1 MLNVET
7 RFADVA
13 LATSVRDLFTYSVPQ
28 TLTAS
33 VTPGVRVHVPVG
45 TRFAIGVVV
54 RVHEAAPGFATKPI
68 RSVLDVEP
76 VLSSELLTL
85 TEWVSR
91 ATFAS
96 WGETIQAALPVGLNF
111 VSEKRLQAVTDATV
125 SLALAD
131 IHLEV
136 AEAGSML
143 LDEAERRWSPK
154 AIQALLKSG
163 ALEVFE
169 QPKLQIGAEQEWVVD
184 WCADG
189 RPVLQTLLDAPPKK
203 PSAWMALAAALPE
216 LDLPMPMARLLSES
230 GGKEH
235 QIRRLIDLGILESKR
250 ADIETRAIDLT
261 LHPERM
267 HALNEE
273 QQVAFEPILAAF
285 DAPHEPF
292 LLFGVTGS
300 GKTEVYIKALHAC
313 VERGKGGIVLV
324 PEIALT
330 PQTVNRFRRV
340 FGERIAVMH
349 SRLTDRERYNTWM
362 DLRSGRKS
370 IVIGARS
377 AVFAPVRDLGLI
389 LIDEEHDASYKQ
401 EDPAPRYDAR
411 EVAFARAK
419 ACGAVVVL
427 GSATP
432 SLTTLNAVAKKQIR
446 MLKLTK
452 RHADAVLPPVN
463 VVDLRLYRNAMRG
476 PLAVPVYLAIEEALA
491 RGEQAIVLYNR
502 RGYARF
508 MMCESCGHTPECPNC
523 SVTLTYHRAAET
535 LRCHY
540 CGHSERATRRCGSC
554 GKPDI
559 QEQGSGTQKVEEELQ
574 ELFPKARML
583 RMDRDTT
590 SKRDSHARILTTFGS
605 GGADILVGTQLV
617 SKGLDFPNVTVVAV
631 VHSDTE
637 LAFPS
642 YKSAERM
649 FQLLTQ
655 VAGRS
660 GRADKPGV
668 VHLQTYK
675 PEHYALIHAA
685 AHDFEGFAREEMKV
699 RKALLWP
706 PYSHLVTFEFKGKE
720 ASTVMAVAQQFSI
733 AVTHESG
740 SWPVLGPAPSAIHKM
755 LSEYRWE
762 LLVKTD
768 ANLDVDARVEWL
780 NRVFSTYLE
789 RRPAGGTTVRIL
801 VK

>member
-13 LATSVRDLFTYSVPQ
+13 LATSVRELFTYSLPPELAV
-28 TLTAS
+28 S
-33 VTPGVRVHVPVG
+33 VKPGMRVHVPVA

-54 RVHEAAPGFATKPI
+54 RVHDDAPTFATKPV

-76 VLSSELLTL
+76 VLPAELLSL
-85 TEWVSR
+85 TEWVGR

-111 VSEKRLQAVTDATV
+111 VSEKRIQAVTEASV

-131 IHLEV
+131 IHLDV
-136 AEAGSML
+136 AASGSMRL
-143 LDEAERRWSPK
+143 EEAERRWSPK
-154 AIQALLKSG
+154 AIQILIKSG
-163 ALEVFE
+163 ALELIE
-169 QPKLQIGAEQEWVVD
+169 QPKLQIGQEQEWVVD
-184 WCADG
+184 WSADG
-189 RPVLQTLLDAPPKK
+189 RSVLHALLATPPKR
-203 PSAWMALAAALPE
+203 SAAWLAVAGVLPE

-235 QIRRLIDLGILESKR
+235 QLRRLIDLGILESKR
-250 ADIETRAIDLT
+250 TAVGVEAIDT
-261 LHPERM
+261 RIYPERM

-273 QQVAFEPILAAF
+273 QQAAFEPILAAL
-285 DAPHEPF
+285 DAPKEPF

-300 GKTEVYIKALHAC
+300 GKTEVYIQALHAC

-377 AVFAPVRDLGLI
+377 AVFAPVRELGLI

-432 SLTTLNAVAKKQIR
+432 SLTTLNAAAKKQVR

-463 VVDLRLYRNAMRG
+463 VVDLRLYRKAMRG

-491 RGEQAIVLYNR
+491 KGEQAIVLYNR

-523 SVTLTYHRAAET
+523 SVTLTYHRVAET

-559 QEQGSGTQKVEEELQ
+559 KEQGSGTQKVEEELQ
-574 ELFPKARML
+574 ELFPKARLL

-590 SKRDSHARILTTFGS
+590 SKRDSHARILNTFGS

-642 YKSAERM
+642 FRSAERM

-675 PEHYALIHAA
+675 PDHYAIVHAA
-685 AHDFEGFAREEMKV
+685 AHDFEGFAREEMSV
-699 RKALLWP
+699 RKDLLWP
-706 PYSHLVTFEFKGKE
+706 PYSRLVTFEFKGKD
-720 ASTVMAVAQQFSI
+720 AAKVMAVAQHFAL
-733 AVTHESG
+733 AVVKESG
-740 SWPVLGPAPSAIHKM
+740 LWPVLGPAPSTIHKM
-755 LSEYRWE
+755 LSDFRWE

-768 ANLDVDARVEWL
+768 ASTSVDARVEWL
-780 NRVFSTYLE
+780 NRVFSAYLE
-789 RRPAGGTTVRIL
+789 NRPEGGSTVRIL

>member
-1 MLNVET
+1 M
-7 RFADVA
+7 A
-13 LATSVRDLFTYSVPQ
+13 LPTSVRELFTYSVPEGI
-28 TLTAS
+28 ADS
-33 VTPGVRVHVPVG
+33 VRPGVRVHVPVA

-54 RVHEAAPGFATKPI
+54 RVHGTPPDFETKPI
-68 RSVLDVEP
+68 RSVLDAEP
-76 VLSSELLTL
+76 VLSSELLDL

-91 ATFAS
+91 ATYAS

-111 VSEKRLQAVTDATV
+111 VSEKRIQAVTDASV

-136 AEAGSML
+136 AEAGSMP

-154 AIQALLKSG
+154 AIQRLLKSG
-163 ALEVFE
+163 AVELFE

-184 WCADG
+184 WSRDG
-189 RPVLQTLLDAPPKK
+189 RSVLDTLLAAPPKRA
-203 PSAWMALAAALPE
+203 STWLSLAAALPD
-216 LDLPMPMARLLSES
+216 LDLPMPMSRLLDET
-230 GGKEH
+230 GAKEH
-235 QIRRLIDLGILESKR
+235 QARRWIDLGILESKKSEVR
-250 ADIETRAIDLT
+250 PDGVDLSM
-261 LHPERM
+261 HSERM
-267 HALNEE
+267 NALNDE
-273 QQVAFEPILAAF
+273 QHAAFEPILAAF
-285 DAPHEPF
+285 DAPNEPF

-362 DLRSGRKS
+362 DLRSGRKT

-432 SLTTLNAVAKKQIR
+432 SLTTLHAVAKKQIR

-452 RHADAVLPPVN
+452 RHADAGLPPVN
-463 VVDLRLYRNAMRG
+463 VIDLRQYRNAMRG

-508 MMCESCGHTPECPNC
+508 MQCESCGHTPECPNC

-540 CGHSERATRRCGSC
+540 CGYSERSTRRCGSC
-554 GKPDI
+554 GKPDV

-574 ELFPKARML
+574 EQFPKARLL

-590 SKRDSHARILTTFGS
+590 SRRDAHARILGTFGG
-605 GGADILVGTQLV
+605 GGADILIGTQLV
-617 SKGLDFPNVTVVAV
+617 AKGLDFPNVTVVAV

-642 YKSAERM
+642 YRSAERM

-660 GRADKPGV
+660 GRAGKPGV

-675 PEHYALIHAA
+675 PDHYSLIHAA

-733 AVTHESG
+733 AVTRESG
-740 SWPVLGPAPSAIHKM
+740 AWPVLGPAPSAIHKM

-768 ANLDVDARVEWL
+768 PDLDVDARVEWL

>member
-1 MLNVET
+1 M
-7 RFADVA
+7 A
-13 LATSVRDLFTYSVPQ
+13 LATSVRDVFTYSLPPELVA
-28 TLTAS
+28 L
-33 VTPGVRVHVPVG
+33 VLPGMRVHVPVG

-54 RVHEAAPGFATKPI
+54 RVHESAPAFATKPV
-68 RSVLDVEP
+68 RSVLDTEP
-76 VLSSELLTL
+76 VLSAELLAL

-111 VSEKRLQAVTDATV
+111 VSEKRLQAVTNASV

-131 IHLEV
+131 IHLDV

-154 AIQALLKSG
+154 AIQAMLKSG
-163 ALEVFE
+163 ALELFE
-169 QPKLQIGAEQEWVVD
+169 QPKLQMGAEQEWVVD
-184 WCADG
+184 WSADG
-189 RPVLQTLLDAPPKK
+189 RAVLDALLAAPPKRAA
-203 PSAWMALAAALPE
+203 AWLAVAAALPE
-216 LDLPMPMARLLSES
+216 LDLPMPMARLLTES
-230 GGKEH
+230 GAKEH

-250 ADIETRAIDLT
+250 AAIQADAINT
-261 LHPERM
+261 AMFPDRM
-267 HALNEE
+267 HELNEE
-273 QQVAFEPILAAF
+273 QQEAFEPILAAL
-285 DAPHEPF
+285 DAPVEPF

-349 SRLTDRERYNTWM
+349 SRLTDRERYNTWI

-377 AVFAPVRDLGLI
+377 AVFAPVRDLGLL

-432 SLTTLNAVAKKQIR
+432 SLTTLNAAAKKQIR

-452 RHADAVLPPVN
+452 RHAAAVLPLVN
-463 VVDLRLYRNAMRG
+463 VVELRLYRKAMRG

-491 RGEQAIVLYNR
+491 KGEQAIVLYNR

-559 QEQGSGTQKVEEELQ
+559 REQGSGTQKVEEELQ
-574 ELFPKARML
+574 ALFPKARLL

-590 SKRDSHARILTTFGS
+590 SKRDSHARILATFGS

-631 VHSDTE
+631 VQSDTE

-668 VHLQTYK
+668 VHLQTFK
-675 PEHYALIHAA
+675 PEHYSLIHAA

-706 PYSHLVTFEFKGKE
+706 PYSQLVTFEFKGKD
-720 ASTVMAVAQQFSI
+720 AAKVMAVAQQFSI
-733 AVTHESG
+733 AVTQESG
-740 SWPVLGPAPSAIHKM
+740 SWPVLGPAPSAIQKM

-768 ANLDVDARVEWL
+768 AALDVNSRVDWL

-789 RRPAGGTTVRIL
+789 RRPEGGTAVRIL

>member
-1 MLNVET
+1 DAVM
-7 RFADVA
+7 
-13 LATSVRDLFTYSVPQ
+13 
-28 TLTAS
+28 
-33 VTPGVRVHVPVG
+33 PGMRVHVPVG
-45 TRFAIGVVV
+45 TRYAIGVIV
-54 RVHEAAPGFATKPI
+54 RIHDQAPAFETKPV
-68 RSVLDVEP
+68 RSVLDTEP
-76 VLSSELLTL
+76 VLSPELLAL

-91 ATFAS
+91 ATYAS

-111 VSEKRLQAVTDATV
+111 VSEKRIQAVTDAQV

-131 IHLEV
+131 ILLDV
-136 AEAGSML
+136 AEAGSMM

-154 AIQALLKSG
+154 TIAALLKAG
-163 ALEVFE
+163 ALELFE
-169 QPKLQIGAEQEWVVD
+169 QPKLQMGDVQEWVVD
-184 WCADG
+184 WAADG
-189 RPVLQTLLDAPPKK
+189 RTVLDSLLAEPPKRAA
-203 PSAWMALAAALPE
+203 AWLSIASALPE
-216 LDLPMPMARLLSES
+216 IDLPMPMARLLVES
-230 GGKEH
+230 GAKEH
-235 QIRRLIDLGILESKR
+235 QIRRLIELEILESKR
-250 ADIETRAIDLT
+250 ASVGQIPVDSTT
-261 LHPERM
+261 YPERM

-273 QQVAFEPILAAF
+273 QHAAFEPILAAF
-285 DAPHEPF
+285 DAPSEPF

-313 VERGKGGIVLV
+313 VQRGKGGIVLV

-340 FGERIAVMH
+340 FGDRIAVMH
-349 SRLTDRERYNTWM
+349 SRLTDRERYTTWM

-377 AVFAPVRDLGLI
+377 AVFAPVRDLGLL

-411 EVAFARAK
+411 EVAIARAK
-419 ACGAVVVL
+419 ACGAVVVM

-432 SLTTLNAVAKKQIR
+432 SLTTLHAVAKKQVR

-452 RHADAVLPPVN
+452 RHAAAVLPPVN
-463 VVDLRLYRNAMRG
+463 VVDLRLYRKAMRG

-491 RGEQAIVLYNR
+491 KGEQAIVLYNR

-508 MMCESCGHTPECPNC
+508 MQCESCGHTPECPNC

-574 ELFPKARML
+574 DLFPKARLL

-631 VHSDTE
+631 VQSDTE

-685 AHDFEGFAREEMKV
+685 AHDFESFAREEMKV
-699 RKALLWP
+699 RKSLLWP
-706 PYSHLVTFEFKGKE
+706 PYSQLVTFEFKGKD
-720 ASTVMAVAQQFSI
+720 AAKVMAVAQQFSI
-733 AVTHESG
+733 AVTQESG
-740 SWPVLGPAPSAIHKM
+740 SWPVLGPAPSAIQKM

-768 ANLDVDARVEWL
+768 PSLDVETRVDWL

-789 RRPAGGTTVRIL
+789 RRPEGGTAVRIL